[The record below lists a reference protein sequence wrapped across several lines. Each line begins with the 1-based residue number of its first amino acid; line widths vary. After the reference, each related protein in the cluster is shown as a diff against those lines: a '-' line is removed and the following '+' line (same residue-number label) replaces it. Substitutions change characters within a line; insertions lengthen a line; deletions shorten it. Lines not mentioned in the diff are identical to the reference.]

1 MFFACPTEDNIFIWH
16 FTLLGPDGSAYEN
29 GLYHGKI
36 ELS

>member
-1 MFFACPTEDNIFIWH
+1 MSNPLEDNIFIWH
-16 FTLLGPDGSAYEN
+16 FTLLGPKDSDYEN